1 MELTTNQGMLS
12 QLVHCVRS
20 IISSDLDYLDCLG
33 QQLGLQQHLDSE
45 RLSTGNF
52 WGSRSWLMAVGIIRA
67 PVSAASTC
75 EREESTM
82 EISTPDP
89 KISEASIKLE
99 ATAILDVLGTSLDK
113 ALGIFSQIKD
123 SRELAVSNWECLCC
137 RLSG

>member
-20 IISSDLDYLDCLG
+20 IISSNLDYLDCLG

-67 PVSAASTC
+67 PVLAASTC
-75 EREESTM
+75 EREECTM

-99 ATAILDVLGTSLDK
+99 ATA
-113 ALGIFSQIKD
+113 F
-123 SRELAVSNWECLCC
+123 
-137 RLSG
+137 